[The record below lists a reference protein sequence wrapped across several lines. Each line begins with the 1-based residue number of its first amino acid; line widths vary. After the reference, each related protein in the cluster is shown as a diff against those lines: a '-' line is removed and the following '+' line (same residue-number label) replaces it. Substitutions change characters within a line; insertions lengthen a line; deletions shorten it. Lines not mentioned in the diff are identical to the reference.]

1 MPISVE
7 IAPANQTLDNSP
19 VRSLIFPLNCPFIED
34 FPAATFDGG
43 YMPMIFAL
51 LVGGLEHVLF
61 FRGVGQP
68 PTSIIPCYD
77 HYIPNN
83 SKIILPNMHRFF
95 LLFEA
100 AAAKATP

>member
-19 VRSLIFPLNCPFIED
+19 VRSLIFPLNCPFVED

-77 HYIPNN
+77 HYIRSQIYP
-83 SKIILPNMHRFF
+83 
-95 LLFEA
+95 
-100 AAAKATP
+100 